1 MCGLSL
7 KLNLTMNY
15 LSTFKA
21 SYRAIVCYI
30 AMALLTSIS
39 AKAQASVDEDNV
51 DEADLTVEQNINTP
65 QIRKKAQKATACS
78 EIDAL
83 RRALISKGYDAKSV
97 RNGEVLKITI
107 PCSKLFAAN
116 DTVLKASGCMYLKA
130 LEPIIKKPTSYKVI
144 AAVHCDDTGDDIYA
158 TALTEA
164 RANAIDEYLW
174 ELSGQME
181 TYLIPYGIGHDEP
194 LVKDNSIANRAT
206 NRRVD
211 FFIVPLEPLY
221 KR

>member
-1 MCGLSL
+1 
-7 KLNLTMNY
+7 MNY
-15 LSTFKA
+15 LSTLKA
-21 SYRAIVCYI
+21 SSRAAFCCI
-30 AMALLTSIS
+30 AIALLACIS
-39 AKAQASVDEDNV
+39 ANAQATDDDVDET
-51 DEADLTVEQNINTP
+51 DLTVEQNINTP
-65 QIRKKAQKATACS
+65 QIRKKSQKATACS

-83 RRALISKGYDAKSV
+83 RRAFISKGYDAKSV
-97 RNGEVLKITI
+97 RSGEVLKITI

-116 DTVLKASGCMYLKA
+116 DTVLKPSGCLYLKA
-130 LEPIIKKPTSYKVI
+130 LEPIIKKPASYKVI
-144 AAVHCDDTGDDIYA
+144 AAVHCDDTGDEIYA
-158 TALTEA
+158 TAITEA

-194 LVKDNSIANRAT
+194 LVKDNSIANRAI

-211 FFIVPLEPLY
+211 FFIVPLEPLF